1 MEFKLSVDPFDLI
14 KLFDDFEELT
24 ESRNFSN

>member
-14 KLFDDFEELT
+14 KLSMTEELA